1 MNKESKIMKTKIRY
15 KQKKKKQLFVKEETT
30 STIAYQPAINNI
42 PQNNSINKIYC
53 GDSLKLLKNLFSN
66 SIHLIIT
73 SPPYFG
79 CRIYGNETLGRE
91 ESPLDYVS
99 NLLQFTM
106 ELKRILRQDG
116 SFYLNIGDVYFG
128 TKGFIRNKGRYAR
141 KTDVHYKEH
150 KIVKPNGKYLQY
162 KQLLMIPERVAIGM
176 QEQGWILRNKIIWE
190 KPNPVPSYSPD
201 RRYPVY
207 EHIFHFVKSK
217 RYYFDLEIAK
227 RLNNHRDIY
236 RNGIE
241 PFKEHQA
248 SYPVSLIKP
257 LILTTSKENDIVLDP
272 FIGSGTTAVAAIF
285 TNRHFI
291 GFEINMEFCR
301 IAEARIKETQ
311 ISINSQ
317 LPLGKT
323 Y

>member
-1 MNKESKIMKTKIRY
+1 MVRELQAEYQVATLPMEEN
-15 KQKKKKQLFVKEETT
+15 QLGPV
-30 STIAYQPAINNI
+30 
-42 PQNNSINKIYC
+42 INKIIC
-53 GDSLKLLKNLFSN
+53 GDSGELLRKLPSN
-66 SIHLIIT
+66 FVHLIIT

-79 CRIYGNETLGRE
+79 CRSYGNETLGRE
-91 ESPLDYVS
+91 ESPLDYVN
-99 NLLQFTM
+99 NLLRFTI
-106 ELKRILRQDG
+106 ELKRVLHKEG

-141 KTDVHYKEH
+141 KTDIHYKEH
-150 KIVKPNGKYLQY
+150 KIIKPDGKYLQY
-162 KQLLMIPERVAIGM
+162 KQLLMLPERVAMGM
-176 QEQGWILRNKIIWE
+176 QEQGWVLRNKIIWE

-207 EHIFHFVKSK
+207 EHIFHFVKSR

-227 RLNNHRDIY
+227 KLNNHRDIY

-272 FIGSGTTAVAAIF
+272 FMGSGTTAVAAILN
-285 TNRHFI
+285 NRRFI
-291 GFEINMEFCR
+291 GLEINQGFCK
-301 IAEARIKETQ
+301 IAEERIKETQ
-311 ISINSQ
+311 SLINNRLHLQDKQ
-317 LPLGKT
+317 LNWSKS
-323 Y
+323 YDEKQIIF

>member
-1 MNKESKIMKTKIRY
+1 
-15 KQKKKKQLFVKEETT
+15 V
-30 STIAYQPAINNI
+30 NNENRDSNI
-42 PQNNSINKIYC
+42 KNHSVNKIYC
-53 GDSLKLLKNLFSN
+53 GDSLELLRNLSIN

-79 CRIYGNETLGRE
+79 CRVYGNETLGRE
-91 ESPLDYVS
+91 ESPLDYVDD
-99 NLLQFTM
+99 LLQFTI
-106 ELKRILRQDG
+106 ELKKVLRQDG

-141 KTDVHYKEH
+141 KTDIHYKEH

-190 KPNPVPSYSPD
+190 KPNPIPSYSPD

-227 RLNNHRDIY
+227 KLNNHRDIY
-236 RNGIE
+236 RNSIE

-272 FIGSGTTAVAAIF
+272 FIGSGTTAVAAIL
-285 TNRHFI
+285 TNRRFI
-291 GFEINMEFCR
+291 GFELNMEFCR
-301 IAEARIKETQ
+301 IAETRIKETQ
-311 ISINSQ
+311 MSMNSQ